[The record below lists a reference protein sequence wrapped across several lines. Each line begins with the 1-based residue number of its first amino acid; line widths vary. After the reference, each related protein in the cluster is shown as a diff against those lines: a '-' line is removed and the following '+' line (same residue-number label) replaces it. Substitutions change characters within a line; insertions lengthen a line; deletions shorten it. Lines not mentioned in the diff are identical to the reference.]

1 MDKKPKNRFQ
11 ELKLISTSFGENSE
25 TLKLTLLKTCSFTK
39 KPSLTQ
45 ILDYHNALLFLLAY
59 PETQGLKKAASHALE
74 KLYTLVKK
82 LPKTQRIRLERT
94 GLPYTNTQ
102 GHYSFALV
110 KWLINKYPNRV
121 KLTAIE
127 PDGIH
132 PKYVL
137 GHVCMEMEFDLV
149 ADEFLSPQKWLEK
162 ACGTKNK
169 HLQLTFV
176 IKQLDAT
183 GNTAAIKDQAFES
196 LKMVVC
202 LESDSNQL
210 SRGGLKLAS
219 SSTHF
224 HSSGLLK
231 KFSEHGI
238 IQKPL
243 PKLKKLG
250 TNEKLKLIEVSRCTL
265 FLLSRE
271 TDPVTLS
278 DKKGIE
284 YYELD
289 HGLSIALY
297 SMEAERRLPLE
308 SYIGF
313 IMFKNGYPMAYG
325 GAWLFGS
332 KSLLG
337 INIFESYRGGESAFV
352 FSQLLRTY
360 KQRFNVSYFEVEP
373 YQFGKNNYE
382 GLKSGAFW
390 FYYRF
395 GFRPV
400 DVTLKMIAEVEFE
413 KIQSDKNRRTPIS
426 VLKGFTESNLALNF
440 DGHAP
445 PADASTLSQ
454 YVTQQINLRFGS
466 DRKVAMAWVMDE
478 LRTHLKL
485 DVRRANTLE
494 RIGIYKLAPFVVF
507 CINLG
512 KLSKKQ
518 KTILKALILE
528 KGKSEFVY
536 AELCNKIGFNT
547 LIREKEILS
556 ELGY

>member
-11 ELKLISTSFGENSE
+11 ELKLISASFGENSE
-25 TLKLTLLKTCSFTK
+25 TLKLSLLKTCSSTK
-39 KPSLTQ
+39 KPTLSQ
-45 ILDYHNALLFLLAY
+45 ILDYHNTLLFLLAY
-59 PETQGLKKAASHALE
+59 PETQQLKKAASLALE

-82 LPKTQRIRLERT
+82 LPKSLRIRLERT
-94 GLPYTNTQ
+94 GLPFTNTQ
-102 GHYSFALV
+102 GHYSFSLV
-110 KWLINKYPNRV
+110 KWLLKKYPNKV

-127 PDGIH
+127 PGGIH

-137 GHVCMEMEFDLV
+137 GSACMEMEFDLV

-169 HLQLTFV
+169 YKQLIFV
-176 IKQLDAT
+176 ITQLDAT

-196 LKMVVC
+196 LKILVC
-202 LESDSNQL
+202 LESESHQL
-210 SRGGLKLAS
+210 SRGGLKLAN
-219 SSTHF
+219 SSTYF

-231 KFSEHGI
+231 KFNEQGV

-243 PKLKKLG
+243 PSLKKLSIH
-250 TNEKLKLIEVSRCTL
+250 EKLKLIEVSRCTL

-289 HGLSIALY
+289 HGLSVALY

-313 IMFKNGYPMAYG
+313 IMFKSGYPMAYG

-400 DVTLKMIAEVEFE
+400 DSTLKKMAQVEFE
-413 KIQSDKNRRTPIS
+413 RILSDKNYRTPIS
-426 VLKGFTESNLALNF
+426 MLKAFTESNLALNF
-440 DGHAP
+440 DGYAP
-445 PADASTLSQ
+445 AIDASALSQ

-466 DRKVAMAWVMDE
+466 DRKVAMAWVVEE
-478 LRTHLKL
+478 LKTHLKL
-485 DVRRANTLE
+485 DVKRANTLE
-494 RIGIYKLAPFVVF
+494 KIGIYKLAPFVVF
-507 CINLG
+507 CIHLG
-512 KLSKKQ
+512 KLSKQQ
-518 KTILKALILE
+518 KNILKTLILE

-536 AELCNKIGFNT
+536 AELCNKIQFNT
-547 LIREKEILS
+547 LIRGKEILS